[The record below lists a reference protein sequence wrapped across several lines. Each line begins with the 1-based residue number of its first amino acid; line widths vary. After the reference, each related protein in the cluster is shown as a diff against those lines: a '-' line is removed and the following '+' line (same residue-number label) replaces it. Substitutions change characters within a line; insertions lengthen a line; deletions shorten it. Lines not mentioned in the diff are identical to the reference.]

1 MVQMTIAVPD
11 NLAERL
17 MSARDRL
24 PEILELGLRQ
34 LTTIQG
40 YGEVIEFLASGPTP
54 QALVE
59 YHPSP
64 KVQERVSEL
73 LEKNRANSLTT
84 LEQSELAQY
93 ESLDLFMTLVKAR
106 ARQRLVSLS

>member
-40 YGEVIEFLASGPTP
+40 YSEVIDFLASGSTP

-59 YHPSP
+59 FHPSL

-84 LEQSELAQY
+84 SEQSELNQY

-106 ARQRLVSLS
+106 ARQRLASLS

>member
-34 LTTIQG
+34 ADHDT
-40 YGEVIEFLASGPTP
+40 
-54 QALVE
+54 
-59 YHPSP
+59 
-64 KVQERVSEL
+64 
-73 LEKNRANSLTT
+73 
-84 LEQSELAQY
+84 
-93 ESLDLFMTLVKAR
+93 
-106 ARQRLVSLS
+106 RLRRGD